1 MSEDSSEAQGGS
13 IGVQP
18 EWEVKV
24 WEGSDWAGGEEGF
37 EAIEGFL
44 TLWTPVEDRVFP
56 GEGMEGAGDGGEI
69 LDISPIVPGEAQ
81 KRANFRCSLGG
92 GGIFLGWLSIQWGRG
107 GGLPT

>member
-1 MSEDSSEAQGGS
+1 MHLSKDSSEACGGG

-24 WEGSDWAGGEEGF
+24 RQGSDWAGGEESF

-56 GEGMEGAGDGGEI
+56 GEGVEGAGDSG
-69 LDISPIVPGEAQ
+69 DIPDIPPIVPGEAQ
-81 KRANFRCSLGG
+81 KRANFRGSLGG
-92 GGIFLGWLSIQWGRG
+92 PYLSDGCQ
-107 GGLPT
+107 